1 MALQRRRAGLWDRA
15 LQRVEQLEL
24 PEPFDAEAF
33 IGALARERGRPID
46 LLPVADLPDLPC
58 GLVVTTLDSDWIVY
72 RADTTRLHRQHILLH
87 EGAHILCGHSEHGG
101 DGSDGDGGSMA
112 AAAQTLMPH
121 LSAELIRGVLGR
133 TAYTE
138 PDEREA
144 ELVASLIL
152 QRVRRR
158 DRHAAGDA
166 GSPSS
171 LAPLLGIFEH

>member
-1 MALQRRRAGLWDRA
+1 MALRRSRAGLWDQARR
-15 LQRVEQLEL
+15 RVGQLEL

-33 IGALARERGRPID
+33 IGALAQERGRSID
-46 LLPVADLPDLPC
+46 LLPVAGLPDLPC
-58 GLVVTTLDSDWIVY
+58 GLVVTTRDSDWIVY

-87 EGAHILCGHSEHGG
+87 EGAHILCGHSERGGG
-101 DGSDGDGGSMA
+101 DTSMIA
-112 AAAQTLMPH
+112 AARTLMPH
-121 LSAELIRGVLGR
+121 LSAELVRGVLGR

-152 QRVRRR
+152 HRVRRR

-166 GSPSS
+166 GSASS
-171 LAPLLGIFEH
+171 LAPLFGIFEG

>member
-1 MALQRRRAGLWDRA
+1 VALQRSRAGLWDRA
-15 LQRVEQLEL
+15 RRRVEQLEL

-33 IGALARERGRPID
+33 IALLARERGRSID
-46 LLPVADLPDLPC
+46 LMPVADLPDLPC
-58 GLVVTTLDSDWIVY
+58 GLVVTTRDSDWIVY

-87 EGAHILCGHSEHGG
+87 EAAHILCGHSERGG
-101 DGSDGDGGSMA
+101 DGTSMIA
-112 AAAQTLMPH
+112 AARTLMPH
-121 LSAELIRGVLGR
+121 LSAELVRGVLGR

-152 QRVRRR
+152 HRVRQRAR
-158 DRHAAGDA
+158 QAGGDA

-171 LAPLLGIFEH
+171 LAPLFGISEG

>member
-1 MALQRRRAGLWDRA
+1 MALQRRRAGLWDQARR
-15 LQRVEQLEL
+15 RVEQLEL

-87 EGAHILCGHSEHGG
+87 EGAHILCGHSEHG
-101 DGSDGDGGSMA
+101 SDGGGSMA
-112 AAAQTLMPH
+112 AAAHTLMPH
-121 LSAELIRGVLGR
+121 LSAELVRGVLGR

-152 QRVRRR
+152 QRVRQR
-158 DRHAAGDA
+158 DRHAGDDA
-166 GSPSS
+166 GPPSS
-171 LAPLLGIFEH
+171 LAPLLGIFER